1 MTTQPSFRLSGSA
14 AHLMV
19 AWLTLSFFMFSGAVL
34 LTPSLGTLGHALK
47 PVFFLPALILLVRY
61 YRRTPSDLF
70 DGLNLALLAFFFL
83 GLISLFWVSEP
94 RWTRMTHAMLQIALL
109 FLSCRVLGQH
119 YRPLLAQALVLSAM
133 LTAVVA
139 GVVMVLFYRA
149 NPLMLP
155 LYEVRTGLEGLIPNT
170 NQLIATM
177 TMMAPTFILAGALVA
192 EQRSGRR
199 ILLTLGLAICALFL
213 VALQRRTGLVAL
225 IGGGVALIL
234 LTRSKR
240 IMLALVAVIIA
251 TSYFII
257 TDANHYI
264 SRGDSERIAVW
275 LSYLELAGHHP
286 WFGHGLSDNIP
297 TITPEQSPILPYAV
311 FHPHNILLSLFY
323 YLGAAGLVVFAVFF
337 IILLRRLLIS
347 RAVFE
352 HKNLVFL
359 APLAPGLITL
369 MFDGE
374 KVITPFWPNWNCFWI
389 PLALAAATLA
399 RTASSSPESD
409 ASHAA
414 PCGENGA
421 AND

>member
-1 MTTQPSFRLSGSA
+1 MTTQPPIRLSGAA

-19 AWLTLSFFMFSGAVL
+19 AWLTLSFFLFSGAVL

-47 PVFFLPALILLVRY
+47 AVFFLPALILLIRH
-61 YRRTPSDLF
+61 YRRTPNNLF
-70 DGLNLALLAFFFL
+70 DDLNLALLAFFIL
-83 GLISLFWVSEP
+83 GLVSLFWAAEP
-94 RWTRMTHAMLQIALL
+94 RWTRMTHAMLQIAVL
-109 FLSCRVLGQH
+109 FLTCRTLGQH
-119 YRPLLAQALVLSAM
+119 HRPLLARALVLSA
-133 LTAVVA
+133 LLSAVVA
-139 GVVMVLFYRA
+139 GVIMVLFYRD
-149 NPLMLP
+149 NPPILP

-177 TMMAPTFILAGALVA
+177 TMMSPTFILAGALVA
-192 EQRSGRR
+192 EQQVGRR
-199 ILLTLGLAICALFL
+199 ILLALGLTVCALFL
-213 VALQRRTGLVAL
+213 IALQRRTGLVAL
-225 IGGGVALIL
+225 LGGGVALIL

-240 IMLALVAVIIA
+240 IILALVAIIIA
-251 TSYFII
+251 TSYFIV

-275 LSYLELAGHHP
+275 LSYLEVTGHHP

-323 YLGAAGLVVFAVFF
+323 YLGAAGLVVFAVFV
-337 IILLRRLLIS
+337 IILLRRLLVS
-347 RAVFE
+347 RAAFE

-374 KVITPFWPNWNCFWI
+374 KVITPFWPNWNCLWI

-399 RTASSSPESD
+399 RTASNSPESD

-414 PCGENGA
+414 PCDESGT